1 MASISP
7 SSEISSV
14 VRGKQFTRTIS
25 ATPSVGETIV
35 SVTATLNDEKEIGI
49 SITPGTSQVTISGKY
64 LTGFTDSASYIS
76 KGSSDQLETPIV
88 VSNLSDIPKGKELFK
103 YEQDP
108 ISSITKDYTVIVSLQ
123 GGNSSEYSLT
133 HEVKNDISTGTNFV
147 YTYFDA
153 TRSPL
158 EFPIVWNNNFG
169 NNLTWLN
176 SAGASVEWS
185 DE

>member
-64 LTGFTDSASYIS
+64 LTGL
-76 KGSSDQLETPIV
+76 KSSDK
-88 VSNLSDIPKGKELFK
+88 SDKKIL
-103 YEQDP
+103 
-108 ISSITKDYTVIVSLQ
+108 
-123 GGNSSEYSLT
+123 
-133 HEVKNDISTGTNFV
+133 
-147 YTYFDA
+147 
-153 TRSPL
+153 
-158 EFPIVWNNNFG
+158 
-169 NNLTWLN
+169 
-176 SAGASVEWS
+176 
-185 DE
+185 